1 MQKVIAIS
9 LTGHTRQFRLTEE
22 AYADLDRYLAQARAR
37 LGERADP
44 DEVIGD
50 LERSIGER
58 LDGLAPDDRVLDASQ
73 VRGVLDE
80 IGAVDVD
87 RGPATSTARPTA
99 HRASCTGSARARPI
113 AGVCNGLAAYS
124 DLDLE
129 LVRSIFALLAIF
141 TGGLFLIVYLVMMFV
156 LPIVETREEWIRV
169 LAEADDARRA

>member
-1 MQKVIAIS
+1 MQKVIAVS

-22 AYADLDRYLAQARAR
+22 AYAALDRYLAQARGR
-37 LGERADP
+37 VGGRADP

-87 RGPATSTARPTA
+87 RGATTSTARPTGKRKLYRIHQGQA
-99 HRASCTGSARARPI
+99 I

-129 LVRSIFALLAIF
+129 LVRWIFALVAIF

-156 LPIVETREEWIRV
+156 LPVVETREEWIRV